1 MQAVIVE
8 KPGAIEVCEVADPA
22 PAPDEVVVSVGA
34 CGICGTDVHIVD
46 GDSSLAVYP
55 VVPGH
60 EFAGEVVAAG
70 REVEGLAVGTIVS
83 VDPNRHCG
91 RCGLCREAH
100 GNLCRNLVALGVTV
114 AGACAEFVAVLYW
127 LAGPLPHGFRRRDRR
142 LRGDRSR
149 RGCLGTGETG
159 RDLPAVR
166 GWPRTPRW
174 RACHRTGS
182 TRAS

>member
-1 MQAVIVE
+1 VIVE

-46 GDSSLAVYP
+46 GDFSLAVYS

-70 REVEGLAVGTIVS
+70 REVEGLGAGTVVS

-91 RCGLCREAH
+91 RCRLCR
-100 GNLCRNLVALGVTV
+100 GR
-114 AGACAEFVAVLYW
+114 
-127 LAGPLPHGFRRRDRR
+127 
-142 LRGDRSR
+142 
-149 RGCLGTGETG
+149 GTGTS
-159 RDLPAVR
+159 A
-166 GWPRTPRW
+166 RTW
-174 RACHRTGS
+174 WAW
-182 TRAS
+182 A